1 MDVQPELSRARGR
14 GAPRRIATISVHTS
28 PLDQPG
34 TGDAGGLNV
43 YVVEVARQL
52 ARRGIEVEIFTRAV
66 CRDTPPVLEL
76 APGVLVRSLVAGPF
90 EELDKN
96 SLPGQICP
104 FTFGVLRTEADF
116 APGRYD
122 LVHAHYWL
130 SGQVGAVAAE
140 RWGVPLVQSMHT
152 LGKVKNLAL
161 ASGDCAEPAVRIRG
175 EGEVVA
181 AADRLVANT
190 EDEARQLVE
199 LYGATPGRVKTV
211 SPGVDLSVFRP
222 GASGASVASVASVAD
237 IRRRLGLAADA
248 IVLVFAG
255 RIQPLKGPDVVL
267 RAAASLLRL
276 APELAERL
284 VVVFVGGPS
293 GSEVGAPGRLDGLAG
308 ELGLAGRVRFE
319 PPCPHRDLADW
330 YRAATLVLVPSHSE
344 SFGLVALEAQACG
357 TPVAAAAVGGLR
369 TAVRDGFS
377 GVLVDGHDPEVWAA
391 VLRDL
396 VSSPQWLAS
405 LSRGAVAHAS
415 GFGWG
420 ATADRLI
427 EVYTGAMASAGSVNA
442 GSVDAGSL
450 GAAGLR
456 AGVRA

>member
-1 MDVQPELSRARGR
+1 VGPAEVAYSVHDVVMDAVNRA
-14 GAPRRIATISVHTS
+14 PKRIATISLHTS

-43 YVVEVARQL
+43 YMVEVARQL
-52 ARRGIEVEIFTRAV
+52 ARRGVEVEIFTRAV
-66 CRDTPPVLEL
+66 CRDTPPTVEL
-76 APGVLVRSLVAGPF
+76 VPGVLVRNVVAGPF
-90 EELDKN
+90 EELDKH

-104 FTFGVLRTEADF
+104 FTFGVLRTEAAF

-175 EGEVVA
+175 EDEVVA

-190 EDEARQLVE
+190 SDEARQLTE
-199 LYGATPGRVKTV
+199 LYGASPQRVKTV

-222 GASGASVASVASVAD
+222 VATSGPGGGPAPGPVPGPAPGPDGAV
-237 IRRRLGLAADA
+237 RRRLGLPPDA
-248 IVLVFAG
+248 VVLVFAG
-255 RIQPLKGPDVVL
+255 RIQPLKGPDVAL
-267 RAAASLLRL
+267 RAAAALLRVSPGL
-276 APELAERL
+276 ADRL

-293 GSEVGAPGRLDGLAG
+293 GSEVGAPGRLSALATA
-308 ELGLAGRVRFE
+308 LGLADRVRFE
-319 PPCPHRDLADW
+319 PPCSQPELADW
-330 YRAATLVLVPSHSE
+330 FRAATMVLVPSHSE

-357 TPVAAAAVGGLR
+357 TPVVAAAVGGLR

-377 GVLVDGHDPEVWAA
+377 GVLVDGHDPDAWAR
-391 VLRDL
+391 VLAGL
-396 VSSPQWLAS
+396 ASSPARLAE
-405 LSRGAVAHAS
+405 LSRGALTHAA

-427 EVYTGAMASAGSVNA
+427 EVYTGAMASM
-442 GSVDAGSL
+442 DAIP
-450 GAAGLR
+450 AAR
-456 AGVRA
+456 P

>member
-1 MDVQPELSRARGR
+1 MDVRPELSPGLSQQ
-14 GAPRRIATISVHTS
+14 GPGGGTPRRIATISVHTS

-52 ARRGIEVEIFTRAV
+52 ARRNVEVEIFTRAV
-66 CRDTPPVLEL
+66 CRDTPPVVEL
-76 APGVLVRSLVAGPF
+76 APGVLVRNMVAGPF

-130 SGQVGAVAAE
+130 SGQVGAVAAA
-140 RWGVPLVQSMHT
+140 RWRVPLVQSMHT

-161 ASGDCAEPAVRIRG
+161 ASGDYAEPAVRIRG

-190 EDEARQLVE
+190 PDEARQLIE
-199 LYGATPGRVKTV
+199 LYGASPGRVKTV
-211 SPGVDLSVFRP
+211 SPGADLSVFRP
-222 GASGASVASVASVAD
+222 APVAD
-237 IRRRLGLAADA
+237 ARRRLGLPADA
-248 IVLVFAG
+248 VVLVFAG
-255 RIQPLKGPDVVL
+255 RIQPLKGPDVAL

-293 GSEVGAPGRLDGLAG
+293 GSEVGAPGRLDGLARD
-308 ELGLAGRVRFE
+308 LGLGGSVRFE
-319 PPCPHRDLADW
+319 PPCPHQELADW

-357 TPVAAAAVGGLR
+357 TPVVAAAVGGLR

-377 GVLVDGHDPEVWAA
+377 GVLVDGHDPWVWAS
-391 VLRDL
+391 VLRNL
-396 VSSPQWLAS
+396 VGSPRWLAA
-405 LSRGAVAHAS
+405 LSRGALAHAS
-415 GFGWG
+415 GFGWP

-427 EVYTGAMASAGSVNA
+427 EVYTGAMAAAGSP
-442 GSVDAGSL
+442 
-450 GAAGLR
+450 GAPAV
-456 AGVRA
+456 VRA

>member
-1 MDVQPELSRARGR
+1 MDVPVLSRARNR

-66 CRDTPPVLEL
+66 CPDIPDEVEL
-76 APGVLVRSLVAGPF
+76 APGVLVRHVVAGPF

-104 FTFGVLRTEADF
+104 FTFGVLRTEAEF

-190 EDEARQLVE
+190 PDEARQLIE
-199 LYGATPGRVKTV
+199 LYGATPGRVETV
-211 SPGVDLSVFRP
+211 APGVDLSVFRP
-222 GASGASVASVASVAD
+222 GPVAAT
-237 IRRRLGLAADA
+237 RQRLGLRADA
-248 IVLVFAG
+248 VVLVFAG

-267 RAAASLLRL
+267 HAAASLLRQAPAL
-276 APELAERL
+276 ADRL

-293 GSEVGAPGRLDGLAG
+293 GTEVGAPGRLDGLASS
-308 ELGLAGRVRFE
+308 LGLSGRVRFE
-319 PPCPHRDLADW
+319 PPCPQRELADW
-330 YRAATLVLVPSHSE
+330 YRAATVVLVPSHSE

-357 TPVAAAAVGGLR
+357 TPVVAAAVGGLR
-369 TAVRDGFS
+369 TAVRDGCS
-377 GVLVDGHDPEVWAA
+377 GVLVDGHDPGVWAR
-391 VLRDL
+391 VLEEL
-396 VSSPQWLAS
+396 VSSPGRLAE
-405 LSRGAVAHAS
+405 LSRGALAHAS
-415 GFGWG
+415 GFGWP
-420 ATADRLI
+420 ATSDRLV
-427 EVYTGAMASAGSVNA
+427 EVYTGAMEAMGSSAATAV
-442 GSVDAGSL
+442 
-450 GAAGLR
+450 GA
-456 AGVRA
+456 